1 MVAQIAGWIRRPTTQ
16 PAWRGRGRGGWS
28 CHTSDT
34 AKRER
39 GARETAVSLVCHG
52 RAPVAPS
59 RSFTRASTQIIEKKR
74 GTSRHTCGWLPTMWV
89 PASKCQR
96 YLWHSPLR
104 SFHPDSSPR
113 SNFDPDSSPLRSGE
127 LSVQTCQVGNHPR
140 AKWGIVPASIPRI
153 ISPNAPGGFPPGRT
167 MPHFEVGK
175 YRVKMSEVGGKRKKG
190 FKWGIIGNK
199 WGVVPSQF
207 ASGESIFYS
216 SQRV

>member
-1 MVAQIAGWIRRPTTQ
+1 MRRLQDGSAGQ

-39 GARETAVSLVCHG
+39 AARETAVSLVCHG

-74 GTSRHTCGWLPTMWV
+74 GTSRHTCGWLPTVRV

-104 SFHPDSSPR
+104 SFHPDSSP
-113 SNFDPDSSPLRSGE
+113 LRT
-127 LSVQTCQVGNHPR
+127 L
-140 AKWGIVPASIPRI
+140 I
-153 ISPNAPGGFPPGRT
+153 RT
-167 MPHFEVGK
+167 VPHFEVGNCPSK
-175 YRVKMSEVGGKRKKG
+175 LA
-190 FKWGIIGNK
+190 KWGTIR
-199 WGVVPSQF
+199 
-207 ASGESIFYS
+207 ARSGAS
-216 SQRV
+216 SQRRYHASSARTLPYIKNYLLLE